1 MAPELVKKS
10 SYDQSVD
17 TWACGI
23 ILYKIL
29 TGVFPFRGNSEK
41 DLFKKICLAKIEYP
55 SFVTATARSLISLM
69 IKADAKDRPSMH
81 EVL

>member
-1 MAPELVKKS
+1 MAPELVKKI
-10 SYDQSVD
+10 SYDESVD

-41 DLFKKICLAKIEYP
+41 DLFKKIC
-55 SFVTATARSLISLM
+55 T
-69 IKADAKDRPSMH
+69 
-81 EVL
+81 